1 MPNIMY
7 ELKPGRIA
15 DIGVMRWWWWWPMF
29 SLETPWWETSAY
41 VCSLNWLTG
50 PKTYNR
56 LPFLSFLFYPHSDRA
71 NQLLFIEALS
81 KMVRKTE
88 DLFQTRKDHP
98 SGTILEHVWGIIWGM
113 SGTTFGP
120 YCQQWT
126 TIRGATCICDAVFRR
141 SRCVG
146 IYIETTSRLALL
158 PLINGAC

>member
-29 SLETPWWETSAY
+29 SLETPWCETSAY

-113 SGTTFGP
+113 SGACLEQHLGHIVNNG
-120 YCQQWT
+120 QQS
-126 TIRGATCICDAVFRR
+126 AVLHASVMPF
-141 SRCVG
+141 
-146 IYIETTSRLALL
+146 LA
-158 PLINGAC
+158 PS